1 MIVNTVIVYGDSE
14 VIMISLVSGGTADY
28 NGQLKTSLPS
38 KSLQLLMICSS
49 TQLKE
54 KLLCEVKPTPNI
66 YYSRYTERV

>member
-1 MIVNTVIVYGDSE
+1 MIVNTVIVGDSE

-28 NGQLKTSLPS
+28 NGQLKTRLPS
-38 KSLQLLMICSS
+38 KSLQLLMICSF